1 MHSNQVL
8 VEAHLHTI
16 YCHQESQTEEQYVKK
31 LISTEMEYPLFVY
44 Y

>member
-8 VEAHLHTI
+8 VEAHLH
-16 YCHQESQTEEQYVKK
+16 QERQRKKQYVARRK
-31 LISTEMEYPLFVY
+31 ISKEMKDSLLVY